1 MPLPQPGE
9 RKLHLPSQI
18 SVNVSVSVT
27 DTSLLPSFSSPPQSC
42 SQVFTEISSLVS
54 TMLQEI
60 KARHDAC
67 VAHGD
72 LTGGHGNN

>member
-1 MPLPQPGE
+1 MLLTQPGE

-18 SVNVSVSVT
+18 SVHVSLSVT

-42 SQVFTEISSLVS
+42 SQGFIEISSLVS

-60 KARHDAC
+60 KAKHDAC
-67 VAHGD
+67 LAQGD